1 MEVMVRD
8 YQDSDLEEVNTIL
21 KEAFNIEKNSFESN
35 EFHEIVATIDDK
47 VCGYLL
53 MTRVLNPIKNK
64 YYYLLDYVSVLKEC
78 RGKGIGTKLLEYAE
92 DIARGENAMYI
103 QLTCGYQ
110 RVEAHKLYEKNG
122 YIKRE
127 SDQFRKELV

>member
-1 MEVMVRD
+1 MIIAREYR
-8 YQDSDLEEVNTIL
+8 DSDLNEVNSIL
-21 KEAFNIEKNSFESN
+21 KEAFDIEKKNFESN
-35 EFHEIVATIDDK
+35 VFHEIVVTLDDK

-53 MTRVLNPIKNK
+53 MTKVLNPILNK
-64 YYYLLDYVSVLKEC
+64 YYYLLDYVSVLSEY

-92 DIARGENAMYI
+92 KIAKEDNTIYI
-103 QLTCGYQ
+103 QLTCGYK

>member
-1 MEVMVRD
+1 MIITREYR
-8 YQDSDLEEVNTIL
+8 DSDLNEVNTIL
-21 KEAFNIEKNSFESN
+21 KETFDIEKKNFELDK
-35 EFHEIVATIDDK
+35 FHEIVVTLDDK

-53 MTRVLNPIKNK
+53 MTKVLNPILNK
-64 YYYLLDYVSVLKEC
+64 YYYLLDYVSVLSEY

-92 DIARGENAMYI
+92 EIAKEENAIYI
-103 QLTCGYQ
+103 QLTCGYK

-127 SDQFRKELV
+127 SDVFRKELV

>member
-1 MEVMVRD
+1 MIIAREYR
-8 YQDSDLEEVNTIL
+8 DSDLNEVNSIL
-21 KEAFNIEKNSFESN
+21 KEAFDIEKKNFESN
-35 EFHEIVATIDDK
+35 VFHEIVVTLDDK

-53 MTRVLNPIKNK
+53 MTKVLNPILNK
-64 YYYLLDYVSVLKEC
+64 YYYLLDYVSVLSEY

-92 DIARGENAMYI
+92 EIARSESVMYI
-103 QLTCGYQ
+103 QLTCGYK